1 LEWLDFAWLLAP
13 FVRDFVAV
21 ALRPLDLRVVFAFAF
36 VFALEVLE
44 ARDFFA
50 GFARFVVV

>member
-13 FVRDFVAV
+13 FARDLVAD
-21 ALRPLDLRVVFAFAF
+21 ALRPLDLRVAFAF
-36 VFALEVLE
+36 VVFALEVLE

-50 GFARFVVV
+50 GFARFVFV